1 MTAQANEIADNAI
14 DLHAVMP
21 MYNLIEHSD
30 LYSKIFCSLWKRY
43 IDDLDDSITNSEF
56 FKSEV
61 KIIRN
66 CLIQNCW

>member
-1 MTAQANEIADNAI
+1 
-14 DLHAVMP
+14 MP